1 MLFLFFLVNI
11 VHALNESNITNSS
24 NSRIYAPS
32 PSFVNST
39 NQSYAPSPVNHSYA
53 PSPVNH
59 SYVPSPVNH
68 SYVPSPVNHSYV
80 PSPVNHSYVPSP
92 VNHSYVPS
100 PVNHSY
106 VPSPVNHSYVPSPVN
121 HSYAPSPVNHSYVP
135 SPVNR
140 IYAPSPRQ
148 NYAPSSMIVPS
159 STKKPNSPSPVY
171 VNIEPDSS
179 EVNPNVV
186 VDAVYF
192 FCALGFTLLFAGGWY
207 LKTNWSS
214 IWVSDKHSFHEI
226 EQAEEL
232 ELSDLNPA
240 EKKSQDVFAIEE

>member
-53 PSPVNH
+53 
-59 SYVPSPVNH
+59 PSPVNH

-232 ELSDLNPA
+232 ELSDLIPA

>member
-53 PSPVNH
+53 PSPVNNSNQ
-59 SYVPSPVNH
+59 SYMPSPVNNSNQ
-68 SYVPSPVNHSYV
+68 SYAPSPVNNSNHSYA
-80 PSPVNHSYVPSP
+80 PSPVNNSNHSYAPSP
-92 VNHSYVPS
+92 VNNS
-100 PVNHSY
+100 
-106 VPSPVNHSYVPSPVN
+106 N

-240 EKKSQDVFAIEE
+240 EKKSHDVFAIEE

>member
-53 PSPVNH
+53 
-59 SYVPSPVNH
+59 
-68 SYVPSPVNHSYV
+68 
-80 PSPVNHSYVPSP
+80 
-92 VNHSYVPS
+92 
-100 PVNHSY
+100 
-106 VPSPVNHSYVPSPVN
+106 PSPVNHSYVPSPVN